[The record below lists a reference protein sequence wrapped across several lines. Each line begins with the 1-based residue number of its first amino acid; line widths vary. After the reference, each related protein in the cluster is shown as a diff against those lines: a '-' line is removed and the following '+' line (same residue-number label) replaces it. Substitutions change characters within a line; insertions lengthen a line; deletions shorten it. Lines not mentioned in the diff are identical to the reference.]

1 MFNKCRKCNYIN
13 FGKTNRYIFLILI
26 EALLSCASDI
36 IEKKS
41 KFFTQKN
48 LVTFIYSICVS
59 LGYSLSFILFI
70 IYKIR
75 NKRKNNNANQLIIR
89 QTNINKISWK
99 KKMLWVLLLSII
111 SFIDILLFSF
121 ILVKFDNYLNFWPF
135 YIIFLSIF
143 SFLIL
148 KNKLYKHH
156 FISIITITI
165 LILLN
170 NILSNNLTIDSIKEN
185 YIFYLL
191 GIVNMIFYSLEL
203 VLYKYCMLIKYI
215 KSYEILFFG
224 GLIILALSIISLIIA
239 IKIGYIDNFR
249 NYYENID
256 KIEVI
261 IFISLSLINFIYG
274 ILLLIII
281 DIFSPFYMLLAD
293 KVENLIY
300 FFYTLNENDL
310 SFTLFYIVFLI
321 IYIFMVLVFIE
332 LIELNF
338 LGLSKMT
345 KRNIELRARFESL
358 ESNEYDINDT
368 SDSILEGYII
378 HDENEVELNKDEI
391 TDGKTVSNE

>member
-13 FGKTNRYIFLILI
+13 LGKTNRYIFLILI

-48 LVTFIYSICVS
+48 LVTFIYSICDS

-99 KKMLWVLLLSII
+99 KKMLWVLLISII

-121 ILVKFDNYLNFWPF
+121 NLFKFDNYLNFYPF

-310 SFTLFYIVFLI
+310 SFTLFFFFFLI

-332 LIELNF
+332 LFELNF
-338 LGLSKMT
+338 
-345 KRNIELRARFESL
+345 
-358 ESNEYDINDT
+358 
-368 SDSILEGYII
+368 
-378 HDENEVELNKDEI
+378 
-391 TDGKTVSNE
+391 

>member
-1 MFNKCRKCNYIN
+1 MPDKCKKCNYIN
-13 FGKTNRYIFLILI
+13 LGKTNKYIFLILI
-26 EALLSCASDI
+26 EPLLSFASDI

-121 ILVKFDNYLNFWPF
+121 ILFKFDNYLNFWPF

-170 NILSNNLTIDSIKEN
+170 NILSNNLTIDNIKEN

-203 VLYKYCMLIKYI
+203 VLYKYNNFLIKSLVI
-215 KSYEILFFG
+215 SY
-224 GLIILALSIISLIIA
+224 
-239 IKIGYIDNFR
+239 KKQNF
-249 NYYENID
+249 EQ
-256 KIEVI
+256 
-261 IFISLSLINFIYG
+261 
-274 ILLLIII
+274 
-281 DIFSPFYMLLAD
+281 
-293 KVENLIY
+293 
-300 FFYTLNENDL
+300 
-310 SFTLFYIVFLI
+310 
-321 IYIFMVLVFIE
+321 
-332 LIELNF
+332 
-338 LGLSKMT
+338 
-345 KRNIELRARFESL
+345 
-358 ESNEYDINDT
+358 
-368 SDSILEGYII
+368 
-378 HDENEVELNKDEI
+378 
-391 TDGKTVSNE
+391 

>member
-13 FGKTNRYIFLILI
+13 LGKTNRYIFLILI
-26 EALLSCASDI
+26 EPLLSFASDI

-48 LVTFIYSICVS
+48 LVTFIYSISVS

-121 ILVKFDNYLNFWPF
+121 ILFKFDNYLNFWPF

-281 DIFSPFYMLLAD
+281 DIFSPFYILLAD